1 LVPMTDRTLFVVKKK
16 LMFIQ
21 GMIINRTFRFNK
33 VDLPQLLELNE
44 KQLTLDFIVTLSNMM
59 RLMKNDELTE
69 EVNRILKITN
79 QRPKFET
86 YTLIALLMA
95 AGVREFEWREAIL
108 RDLMK
113 HKKDKLIK
121 EGISEWWKGKTP
133 ETEQENRL
141 SDLVRNFENPYSY
154 FA

>member
-1 LVPMTDRTLFVVKKK
+1 MTDRTPFVIKKK

-21 GMIINRTFRFNK
+21 SMIINRTFRLNK

-44 KQLTLDFIVTLSNMM
+44 KQVTLDYIVTLSNIM
-59 RLMKNDELTE
+59 RLMKNEELTKE
-69 EVNRILKITN
+69 AERILKITK

-95 AGVREFEWREAIL
+95 SGVREFEWREAIL
-108 RDLMK
+108 RDLVK

-133 ETEQENRL
+133 
-141 SDLVRNFENPYSY
+141 
-154 FA
+154 